1 MVDPGGMPSVLP
13 TTVTRQSVS
22 LDQVIRAA
30 PLRQVAALVTYF
42 LVPAIVLLL
51 GVVFGLGAS
60 LGLAVDLAFA
70 VGFGA
75 FIVFVF
81 WLIVSIS
88 VNFGVII
95 RPEGVELLRYRG
107 RRRTLARYFFPWES
121 LDNVEVHGLYSEVV
135 SFGAEGLPLMVD
147 YRQGRAILSNPR
159 CPVQSRIPERVR
171 RKLDLDKTGR
181 IVSAHLP

>member
-1 MVDPGGMPSVLP
+1 MPSVLP

-42 LVPAIVLLL
+42 LVPALVLLL

-60 LGLAVDLAFA
+60 LGRAVDLAFV
-70 VGFGA
+70 VGFSALIG
-75 FIVFVF
+75 FVF

-95 RPEGVELLRYRG
+95 RTEGVDLLRYRG
-107 RRRTLARYFFPWES
+107 RRGTLARYFFPWER
-121 LDNVEVHGLYSEVV
+121 LDNVELHGLYSEVV

-147 YRQGRAILSNPR
+147 HRQGRAILSDPR
-159 CPVQSRIPERVR
+159 CPVHSRIPERVR
-171 RKLDLDKTGR
+171 RKLKLDKTGR
-181 IVSAHLP
+181 MISAHLR

>member
-60 LGLAVDLAFA
+60 LGWAVDLAFV

-75 FIVFVF
+75 FIGFVF

-107 RRRTLARYFFPWES
+107 RRGTLARYFFPWES

-135 SFGAEGLPLMVD
+135 SFGAKGLPLMVD
-147 YRQGRAILSNPR
+147 HRQGRAILSDPR

-171 RKLDLDKTGR
+171 RKLNLDKTGR